1 MIFSICAL
9 LTEPTRI
16 ILSTLV
22 EATHITGRSI
32 GSINTPHYIQR
43 AGPEPGPQSG
53 GVRGKVLRTAAA
65 ARFPASRRRRA
76 TGSSETGESSLWKDL
91 ESSFDQFIL
100 IFTLPSAKQ
109 TP

>member
-32 GSINTPHYIQR
+32 RSINTPHYIQR
-43 AGPEPGPQSG
+43 SQSRGRGRSRAECGGKFSAPQQPLAFP
-53 GVRGKVLRTAAA
+53 RPAAAAPQAAA
-65 ARFPASRRRRA
+65 ARLARAASGR
-76 TGSSETGESSLWKDL
+76 
-91 ESSFDQFIL
+91 I
-100 IFTLPSAKQ
+100 
-109 TP
+109 